1 MGDDQFIG
9 GPENRLKETY
19 PQSGAALEL
28 RQGSAPRPAM
38 DKSTRESER
47 CRRMEALRLRIARP
61 VVHAVHLVAFAK
73 NKVDFVSEKA

>member
-38 DKSTRESER
+38 DKSTRESKR
-47 CRRMEALRLRIARP
+47 CRMEALRLRIARP
-61 VVHAVHLVAFAK
+61 VVLAVHLVAFA
-73 NKVDFVSEKA
+73 EK